1 MMLTFRLEVGS
12 IRLVLVKD
20 GKESPVFHIGRG
32 SRAGST
38 TSREDHSA
46 NDPAADGEVVGGSRV

>member
-20 GKESPVFHIGRG
+20 GKEAPVFHIGRVA
-32 SRAGST
+32 RAGSL
-38 TSREDHSA
+38 TSREDHLA
-46 NDPAADGEVVGGSRV
+46 KDPAADGKAARGSHV

>member
-20 GKESPVFHIGRG
+20 GKESPVFHIGRVSRSG
-32 SRAGST
+32 SL
-38 TSREDHSA
+38 TSRKDRLA
-46 NDPAADGEVVGGSRV
+46 KDPAADGEAARGSHV